1 MVTGIGDCVASGD
14 GPQLLASFS
23 AALRAASALVD
34 MSAIFETM
42 NTSNFRRADE
52 KSTAIAHDEPV
63 LSVAQVRA
71 LEARYPNVDL
81 MRRAGRAAAEFLFER
96 TTVDAKIILFAGP
109 GNNGG
114 DALACAA
121 ELATAGYA
129 PVVVLLADTE
139 KYAEDAKRAYD
150 RVAEFQLE
158 ALDSTQI
165 RHSRNG
171 GNPNL
176 DANAP
181 SVESMS
187 PGRIIVARH
196 ISTKIS
202 ADWIVDGL
210 FGIGLKRPLHGAYKD
225 AVQAINNAA
234 HVNHVPQAK
243 VLALDAPSGID
254 ADTGDDMSESDAVF
268 ADHTLTFISLKPGL
282 VTGPALDY
290 VGELHLARL
299 GINATH
305 AENTNEPPP
314 MGFIS
319 MHRGIRLSESFITSP
334 SAHKGM
340 LGTCLIIGG
349 ANGMLGAA
357 LLASRA
363 ALRMGAG
370 KVKLG
375 WLAAPHP
382 AVDPL
387 MPEVMMFAASDLINS
402 ECDSLVIGCGMGQSG
417 AAVRL
422 LKAALKRDVPI
433 VLDAD
438 ALNLIAQ
445 SADLAKLV
453 RARDSDKTVITP
465 HPSEA
470 ARLLGCSTTDVQRNR
485 LKAARDLARELNCVT
500 VLKGAGTIIA
510 APDSWPSLRI
520 NRTGNALLA
529 TAGTGDVLAGMMGA
543 ALARYP
549 VDLSDHIT
557 AMVVAMHGA
566 AADTMKARGV
576 TRAVASDVIG
586 ALRWL

>member
-1 MVTGIGDCVASGD
+1 M
-14 GPQLLASFS
+14 
-23 AALRAASALVD
+23 
-34 MSAIFETM
+34 
-42 NTSNFRRADE
+42 
-52 KSTAIAHDEPV
+52 

-96 TTVDAKIILFAGP
+96 TTIDSRIVLFAGP

-129 PVVVLLADTE
+129 PMVVLLANTE
-139 KYAEDAKRAYD
+139 KYGEDAKRAWS
-150 RVAEFQLE
+150 RVLE
-158 ALDSTQI
+158 LQAHSALD
-165 RHSRNG
+165 R
-171 GNPNL
+171 
-176 DANAP
+176 
-181 SVESMS
+181 
-187 PGRIIVARH
+187 GRSITITRE
-196 ISTKIS
+196 IPQTIN

-210 FGIGLKRPLHGAYKD
+210 FGIGLKRPLDGVYKD

-254 ADTGDDMSESDAVF
+254 ADTGDDMSESVAVF

-299 GINATH
+299 GIEPDFEDT
-305 AENTNEPPP
+305 TNESSNCAAL
-314 MGFIS
+314 IS
-319 MHRGIRLSESFITSP
+319 THGGARLRDSFATNP
-334 SAHKGM
+334 SAHKGT
-340 LGTCLIIGG
+340 LGTCIIIAG

-363 ALRMGAG
+363 AMRMGAG

-375 WLAAPHP
+375 WLAEPYP

-387 MPEVMMFAASDLINS
+387 MPEVMMSAATDLINS
-402 ECDSLVIGCGMGQSG
+402 KCDSLVIGCGMGQSG

-445 SADLAKLV
+445 SAELAKLV
-453 RARDSDKTVITP
+453 RTRDSDKTVITP

-485 LKAARDLARELNCVT
+485 LKAAQDLARELNCVA

-510 APDSWPSLRI
+510 TPDSRPSLRI

-543 ALARYP
+543 ALARYAI
-549 VDLSDHIT
+549 DLSHDIA

-566 AADTMKARGV
+566 AADAMKARGV
-576 TRAVASDVIG
+576 IRAVASDVIEE
-586 ALRWL
+586 LRRL

>member
-1 MVTGIGDCVASGD
+1 
-14 GPQLLASFS
+14 
-23 AALRAASALVD
+23 

-42 NTSNFRRADE
+42 NTSNFRRDNE
-52 KSTAIAHDEPV
+52 KSTDIAHGEPV
-63 LSVAQVRA
+63 LSVALVRA
-71 LEARYPNVDL
+71 HEARYPNVDL

-96 TTVDAKIILFAGP
+96 TTADAKIVLFAGP

-129 PVVVLLADTE
+129 PMIVLLADPA
-139 KYAEDAKRAYD
+139 KYAEDAKRAWL
-150 RVAEFQLE
+150 RVLE
-158 ALDSTQI
+158 LQ
-165 RHSRNG
+165 
-171 GNPNL
+171 
-176 DANAP
+176 AP
-181 SVESMS
+181 SPEGNKSVTSS
-187 PGRIIVARH
+187 GVLDKNTLSPNPSPPGRGGQIIVTH
-196 ISTKIS
+196 DTPTSIN

-210 FGIGLKRPLHGAYKD
+210 FGIGLKRPLDGPYKD
-225 AVQAINNAA
+225 AVQVINDASRA
-234 HVNHVPQAK
+234 THSPQTN
-243 VLALDAPSGID
+243 VLALDAPSGVD
-254 ADTGDDMSESDAVF
+254 ADTGDEMSESVAVF
-268 ADHTLTFISLKPGL
+268 ADHTLTFIALKPGL

-299 GINATH
+299 GIEAQIQSNATESPKST
-305 AENTNEPPP
+305 AL
-314 MGFIS
+314 IS
-319 MHRGIRLSESFITSP
+319 TYDGIRLAESFATRP

-340 LGTCLIIGG
+340 LGTCVIIGG

-363 ALRMGAG
+363 AMRMGAG

-375 WLAAPHP
+375 WLAEPHP

-387 MPEVMMFAASDLINS
+387 MPEVMMFAAADLINS
-402 ECDSLVIGCGMGQSG
+402 ECNSLVIGCGMGQSG

-422 LKAALKRDVPI
+422 LKSALKRDVPV

-485 LKAARDLARELNCVT
+485 LKAAQDLARELNCVA
-500 VLKGAGTIIA
+500 VLKGAGTVIA
-510 APDSWPSLRI
+510 KPDSSPSLRI

-549 VDLSDHIT
+549 VDLSHDIA

-566 AADTMKARGV
+566 TADTMKARGV
-576 TRAVASDVIG
+576 TRAVASDVIEE
-586 ALRWL
+586 LRRL